1 MRDLFKNLL
10 GLLIFLTIIYTL
22 YLIYSVTDFL
32 NSEEGRIKVSD
43 FEQEIFQKER
53 DLDSLRNEFNKND
66 IKSSLE
72 DIKLNFDGTPVS
84 WVIKINIKDI
94 AISEETFREQLFNEG
109 FQTLIN
115 NEFVIIGPYVDKSR
129 LEIVLEYLNSNTAL
143 DNLIIEEWEIRALVY

>member
-1 MRDLFKNLL
+1 MRNLFKNLL

-32 NSEEGRIKVSD
+32 NSEESRIKVSD

-72 DIKLNFDGTPVS
+72 DIKLNFDGTPIS

-94 AISEETFREQLFNEG
+94 TVGEETFRELLFNEG
-109 FQTLIN
+109 FQTLID

-129 LEIVLEYLNSNTAL
+129 LEVVLEYLNSNTAL
-143 DNLIIEEWEIRALVY
+143 NNLIIEKW

>member
-1 MRDLFKNLL
+1 MRNLFKNLL

-32 NSEEGRIKVSD
+32 NSEESRIKVSD
-43 FEQEIFQKER
+43 YEQEIFQKET

-115 NEFVIIGPYVDKSR
+115 NEFVIVGPYVDKSR

-143 DNLIIEEWEIRALVY
+143 DNLIIEEW

>member
-32 NSEEGRIKVSD
+32 NSEESRIKVSD
-43 FEQEIFQKER
+43 YEQEIFQKER

-115 NEFVIIGPYVDKSR
+115 NEFVIVGPYVDKSR

-143 DNLIIEEWEIRALVY
+143 DNLIIEEWQI

>member
-32 NSEEGRIKVSD
+32 NSEESRIKVSD
-43 FEQEIFQKER
+43 YEQEIFQKER

-94 AISEETFREQLFNEG
+94 AISEETFREQLFNDG

-115 NEFVIIGPYVDKSR
+115 NEFVIVGPYVDKSR

-143 DNLIIEEWEIRALVY
+143 DNLIIEEW

>member
-10 GLLIFLTIIYTL
+10 GLLIFLTSIYTL

-32 NSEEGRIKVSD
+32 NSEESRIKVSD
-43 FEQEIFQKER
+43 YEQEIFQKER

-72 DIKLNFDGTPVS
+72 GIKLNFDGTPVS

-109 FQTLIN
+109 FQTLVN
-115 NEFVIIGPYVDKSR
+115 SEFVIVGPYVDKSR

-143 DNLIIEEWEIRALVY
+143 DNLIIEEW

>member
-1 MRDLFKNLL
+1 MLFRS
-10 GLLIFLTIIYTL
+10 LIFLTIIYTL

-32 NSEEGRIKVSD
+32 NSEESRIKVTD
-43 FEQEIFQKER
+43 YEQEIFQKER

-115 NEFVIIGPYVDKSR
+115 NEFVIVGPYVDKSR

-143 DNLIIEEWEIRALVY
+143 DNLIIEEW

>member
-32 NSEEGRIKVSD
+32 NSEESRIKVSD
-43 FEQEIFQKER
+43 YEQEIFQKER

-84 WVIKINIKDI
+84 WVIKINIKDL

-109 FQTLIN
+109 FKTLIN
-115 NEFVIIGPYVDKSR
+115 NEFVIVGPYVDKSR

-143 DNLIIEEWEIRALVY
+143 DNLIIEEW

>member
-32 NSEEGRIKVSD
+32 NSEESRIKVID
-43 FEQEIFQKER
+43 YEQEIFQKER

-115 NEFVIIGPYVDKSR
+115 NEFVIVGPYVDKSR

-143 DNLIIEEWEIRALVY
+143 DNLIIEEW

>member
-32 NSEEGRIKVSD
+32 NSEESRIKVTD
-43 FEQEIFQKER
+43 YEQEIFQKER

-115 NEFVIIGPYVDKSR
+115 NEFVIVGPYVDKSR

-143 DNLIIEEWEIRALVY
+143 DNLVIEEW

>member
-32 NSEEGRIKVSD
+32 NSEESRIKVTD
-43 FEQEIFQKER
+43 YEQEIFQKER

-94 AISEETFREQLFNEG
+94 TISEETFREQLFNEG

-115 NEFVIIGPYVDKSR
+115 NEFVIVGPYVDKSR

-143 DNLIIEEWEIRALVY
+143 DNLIIEEW

>member
-32 NSEEGRIKVSD
+32 NTEESRIKVSD
-43 FEQEIFQKER
+43 YEQEIFQKER

-94 AISEETFREQLFNEG
+94 AISEETFREELFNEG

-115 NEFVIIGPYVDKSR
+115 NEFVIVGPYVDKSR

-143 DNLIIEEWEIRALVY
+143 DNLIIEEW

>member
-10 GLLIFLTIIYTL
+10 GLLIFLTIIYTF

-32 NSEEGRIKVSD
+32 NSEESRIKVTD
-43 FEQEIFQKER
+43 YEQEIFQKER

-115 NEFVIIGPYVDKSR
+115 NEFVIVGPYVDKSR

-143 DNLIIEEWEIRALVY
+143 DNLIIEEW

>member
-22 YLIYSVTDFL
+22 YLIYSVTYFL
-32 NSEEGRIKVSD
+32 NSEESRIKVSD
-43 FEQEIFQKER
+43 YEQEIFQKER

-115 NEFVIIGPYVDKSR
+115 NEFVIVGPYVDKSR

-143 DNLIIEEWEIRALVY
+143 DNLIIEEWQI

>member
-32 NSEEGRIKVSD
+32 NSEESRIKVSD
-43 FEQEIFQKER
+43 FEQEIFQKET
-53 DLDSLRNEFNKND
+53 DLDTLRNEFNKND

-94 AISEETFREQLFNEG
+94 SISEETFREQLFNEG

-115 NEFVIIGPYVDKSR
+115 NEFVIVGPYVDKSR

-143 DNLIIEEWEIRALVY
+143 DNLIIEEW

>member
-32 NSEEGRIKVSD
+32 NNEESRIKVSD
-43 FEQEIFQKER
+43 YEQEIFQKET

-94 AISEETFREQLFNEG
+94 AISEETFREQLFNDCLLYTSPSPRDQEA
-109 FQTLIN
+109 
-115 NEFVIIGPYVDKSR
+115 SR
-129 LEIVLEYLNSNTAL
+129 MPSSA
-143 DNLIIEEWEIRALVY
+143 

>member
-1 MRDLFKNLL
+1 LRNLFKNLL
-10 GLLIFLTIIYTL
+10 GLLIFLTIIYTI

-32 NSEEGRIKVSD
+32 NSEESRIKVSD

-72 DIKLNFDGTPVS
+72 DIKLNFDGTPIS

-94 AISEETFREQLFNEG
+94 TVGEETFRELLFNEG
-109 FQTLIN
+109 FQTLID
-115 NEFVIIGPYVDKSR
+115 NEFVIVGPYVDKSR

-143 DNLIIEEWEIRALVY
+143 NNLIIEKW

>member
-22 YLIYSVTDFL
+22 YLIYNVTDFL
-32 NSEEGRIKVSD
+32 NSEESRIKVSD
-43 FEQEIFQKER
+43 YEQEIFQKER

-115 NEFVIIGPYVDKSR
+115 NEFVIVGPYVDKSR

-143 DNLIIEEWEIRALVY
+143 DNLIIEEW

>member
-32 NSEEGRIKVSD
+32 NSDESRIKVSD
-43 FEQEIFQKER
+43 YEQEIFQKER

-115 NEFVIIGPYVDKSR
+115 NEFVIVGPYVDKSR

-143 DNLIIEEWEIRALVY
+143 DNLIIEEW

>member
-32 NSEEGRIKVSD
+32 NSEERRIKVSD
-43 FEQEIFQKER
+43 YEQEIFQKER

-84 WVIKINIKDI
+84 WVIKINIKDL
-94 AISEETFREQLFNEG
+94 AISEETFREELFNEG

-115 NEFVIIGPYVDKSR
+115 NEFVIVGPYVDKSR

-143 DNLIIEEWEIRALVY
+143 DNLIIEEW

>member
-10 GLLIFLTIIYTL
+10 GLLIFLTIIYTF

-32 NSEEGRIKVSD
+32 NSEESRIKVID
-43 FEQEIFQKER
+43 YEQEIFQKET

-115 NEFVIIGPYVDKSR
+115 NEFVIVGPYVDKSR

-143 DNLIIEEWEIRALVY
+143 DNLIIEEW

>member
-32 NSEEGRIKVSD
+32 NSEESRIKVSD
-43 FEQEIFQKER
+43 YEQEIFQKER

-94 AISEETFREQLFNEG
+94 AINEETFREQLFNEG

-115 NEFVIIGPYVDKSR
+115 NEFVIVGPYVDKSR

-143 DNLIIEEWEIRALVY
+143 DNLIIEEW

>member
-32 NSEEGRIKVSD
+32 NSEESRIKVSD
-43 FEQEIFQKER
+43 YEQEIFQKER

-94 AISEETFREQLFNEG
+94 VISEETFREQLFNEG

-115 NEFVIIGPYVDKSR
+115 NEFVIVGPYVDKSR

-143 DNLIIEEWEIRALVY
+143 DNLIIEEW

>member
-32 NSEEGRIKVSD
+32 NSEESRIKFSD
-43 FEQEIFQKER
+43 YEQEIFQKER

-94 AISEETFREQLFNEG
+94 SISEETFREQLFNEG

-115 NEFVIIGPYVDKSR
+115 NEFVIVGPYVDKSR

-143 DNLIIEEWEIRALVY
+143 DNLIIEEW

>member
-32 NSEEGRIKVSD
+32 NSEESRIKVSD
-43 FEQEIFQKER
+43 YEQEIFQKER

-115 NEFVIIGPYVDKSR
+115 NEFVIVGPYVDKSR
-129 LEIVLEYLNSNTAL
+129 LEIVLEYLNSNTTL
-143 DNLIIEEWEIRALVY
+143 DNLIIEEW

>member
-32 NSEEGRIKVSD
+32 NSEESRIKVSD

-115 NEFVIIGPYVDKSR
+115 NEFVIVGPYVDKSR

-143 DNLIIEEWEIRALVY
+143 DNLIIEEW

>member
-32 NSEEGRIKVSD
+32 NSEESRIKVSD
-43 FEQEIFQKER
+43 FEQEIFQKET
-53 DLDSLRNEFNKND
+53 DLDTLRNEFNKND

-115 NEFVIIGPYVDKSR
+115 NEFVIVGPYVDKSR

-143 DNLIIEEWEIRALVY
+143 DNLIIEEW

>member
-32 NSEEGRIKVSD
+32 NSEESRIKVSD
-43 FEQEIFQKER
+43 YEQEIFQKER

-94 AISEETFREQLFNEG
+94 ATSEETFREQLFNEG

-115 NEFVIIGPYVDKSR
+115 NEFVIVGPYVDKSR

-143 DNLIIEEWEIRALVY
+143 DNLIIEEW

>member
-10 GLLIFLTIIYTL
+10 GLLIFLTIIYTF

-32 NSEEGRIKVSD
+32 NSEESRIKVIGY
-43 FEQEIFQKER
+43 EQEIFKKEK
-53 DLDSLRNEFNKND
+53 DLDTLRNEFNKND

-94 AISEETFREQLFNEG
+94 VISEETFREQLFNEG

-115 NEFVIIGPYVDKSR
+115 SEFVIVGPYVDKSR

-143 DNLIIEEWEIRALVY
+143 DNLIIEEW

>member
-32 NSEEGRIKVSD
+32 NSEESRIKVSD
-43 FEQEIFQKER
+43 YEQEIFQKET

-84 WVIKINIKDI
+84 WVIKINIKDL
-94 AISEETFREQLFNEG
+94 AISEETFREELFNEG

-115 NEFVIIGPYVDKSR
+115 NEFVIVGPYVDKSR
-129 LEIVLEYLNSNTAL
+129 LEIVLEYLNSNSAL
-143 DNLIIEEWEIRALVY
+143 DNLIIEEW

>member
-1 MRDLFKNLL
+1 MRNLFKNLL
-10 GLLIFLTIIYTL
+10 GLLIFLTIIYTI

-32 NSEEGRIKVSD
+32 NSEESRIKVSD

-72 DIKLNFDGTPVS
+72 DIKLNFDGTPIS

-94 AISEETFREQLFNEG
+94 TVGEETFRELLFNEG
-109 FQTLIN
+109 FQTLID
-115 NEFVIIGPYVDKSR
+115 NEFVIVGPYVDKSR

-143 DNLIIEEWEIRALVY
+143 NNLIIEKW

>member
-1 MRDLFKNLL
+1 MRDLFENLL

-32 NSEEGRIKVSD
+32 NSEESRIKVTD
-43 FEQEIFQKER
+43 YEQEIFQKER

-115 NEFVIIGPYVDKSR
+115 NEFVIVGPYVDKSR

-143 DNLIIEEWEIRALVY
+143 DNLIIEEW

>member
-1 MRDLFKNLL
+1 MRNLFKNLL

-32 NSEEGRIKVSD
+32 NSEESRIKVSD
-43 FEQEIFQKER
+43 FEHEIFQKER

-94 AISEETFREQLFNEG
+94 VTSEETFREQLFNEG
-109 FQTLIN
+109 FQTLLN

-143 DNLIIEEWEIRALVY
+143 DNLIIEEW

>member
-32 NSEEGRIKVSD
+32 NSEESRIKVSD
-43 FEQEIFQKER
+43 YEQEIFQKER

-115 NEFVIIGPYVDKSR
+115 NEFVIVGPYVDKSR

-143 DNLIIEEWEIRALVY
+143 DLSLIHI

>member
-22 YLIYSVTDFL
+22 YLIYSVTNFL
-32 NSEEGRIKVSD
+32 NSEERRIKVSD
-43 FEQEIFQKER
+43 YEQEIFQKER

-115 NEFVIIGPYVDKSR
+115 NEFVIVGPYVDKSR

-143 DNLIIEEWEIRALVY
+143 DNLIIEEW

>member
-32 NSEEGRIKVSD
+32 NSEESRIKVSD

-94 AISEETFREQLFNEG
+94 VISEEIFREQLFNEG

-115 NEFVIIGPYVDKSR
+115 KEFVIIGPYVDKSR

-143 DNLIIEEWEIRALVY
+143 DNLIIEEW

>member
-32 NSEEGRIKVSD
+32 NSEESRIKVSD
-43 FEQEIFQKER
+43 YEQEIFQKER

-94 AISEETFREQLFNEG
+94 AINEETFREQLFNEG

-115 NEFVIIGPYVDKSR
+115 NEFVIVGPYVDKSR

-143 DNLIIEEWEIRALVY
+143 DNLIIEEWQI

>member
-1 MRDLFKNLL
+1 MRNLFKNLL

-32 NSEEGRIKVSD
+32 NSEESRIKVSD

-53 DLDSLRNEFNKND
+53 DLESLRNEFNKND

-72 DIKLNFDGTPVS
+72 NIKLNFDGTPIS

-94 AISEETFREQLFNEG
+94 AESEQTFRELLFNEG
-109 FQTLIN
+109 FQTLID

-129 LEIVLEYLNSNTAL
+129 LEVVLEYLNSNTAL
-143 DNLIIEEWEIRALVY
+143 NNLIIEKW

>member
-10 GLLIFLTIIYTL
+10 GLLIFITIIYTL

-32 NSEEGRIKVSD
+32 NSEESRIKVSD
-43 FEQEIFQKER
+43 YEQEIFQKER

-115 NEFVIIGPYVDKSR
+115 NEFVIVGPYVDKSR

-143 DNLIIEEWEIRALVY
+143 DNLIIEEW